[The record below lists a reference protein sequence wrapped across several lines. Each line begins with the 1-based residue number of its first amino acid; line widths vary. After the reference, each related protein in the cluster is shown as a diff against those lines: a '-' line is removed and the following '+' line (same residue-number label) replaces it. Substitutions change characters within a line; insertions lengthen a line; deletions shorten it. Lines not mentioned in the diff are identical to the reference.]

1 MIVLE
6 FKARTKPSQSSAID
20 EAIRTGQL
28 VRNKALRYWMEN
40 EKVGKH
46 DLNKLCKRLAE
57 EFPFAQKLNSMA
69 RQASAERAW
78 SANCSNC
85 GETVKKSLSVRT
97 HICPSCGYAEDRDV
111 NAAINILQLGRH
123 RTVGHTETSTLGE
136 IGPLAG
142 LE

>member
-20 EAIRTGQL
+20 EAIRTGQF
-28 VRNKALRYWMEN
+28 VRNKALRYWMDN

-78 SANCSNC
+78 SAISRFYDRC
-85 GETVKKSLSVRT
+85 KKG
-97 HICPSCGYAEDRDV
+97 IKP
-111 NAAINILQLGRH
+111 
-123 RTVGHTETSTLGE
+123 VGFPKFKKQIQKAFSFGG
-136 IGPLAG
+136 I
-142 LE
+142 